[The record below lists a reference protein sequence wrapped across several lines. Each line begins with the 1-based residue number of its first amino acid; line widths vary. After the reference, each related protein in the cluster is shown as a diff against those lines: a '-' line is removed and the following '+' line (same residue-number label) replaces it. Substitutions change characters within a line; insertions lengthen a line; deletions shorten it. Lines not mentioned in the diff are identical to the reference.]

1 MGCVFITGVGVSG
14 AIPETDVDYYFF
26 FKSHAVFVW
35 KTLDI
40 CKSRQNYKHF
50 LHLLGRQT
58 SKLSNH
64 G

>member
-1 MGCVFITGVGVSG
+1 MGCVFITGVGVAG
-14 AIPETDVDYYFF
+14 AIPETDVDFF

-35 KTLDI
+35 KISDI

-64 G
+64 D